1 MHTGGCAA
9 QDVCDGDCSTTTK
22 PPRAQTAALTTAGR
36 EFVVPFGE
44 PCSHGSSLCV
54 VRVRIGV
61 SMMLMGRCQF
71 FFYPIP
77 RLAPQVFFF
86 ERRHCAAVVTARQHV
101 SSEYK
106 GEDEELAL
114 TLPMRDKLPMANA

>member
-1 MHTGGCAA
+1 MAAAVTSNAAMHTGGCAA

-44 PCSHGSSLCV
+44 PCSHGSLLCV

-86 ERRHCAAVVTARQHV
+86 RKTSLRRSRHRKAACFVRI
-101 SSEYK
+101 
-106 GEDEELAL
+106 
-114 TLPMRDKLPMANA
+114 